1 MRKPAGLDLMDVSYI
16 YVKGRICVRISWLSP
31 VRWVDLHGS
40 ADCQLITSLR
50 ERGARRI
57 FLRCLL
63 SLLWRLF
70 PEAGMSLN
78 FAAPMWRCLVGV
90 RNLRP
95 WRHGAFLHCSL
106 TEQENRPKEFTM
118 CPSQSI
124 LFYRFYCID
133 WAINSSRNDAKLPHS
148 EFLNNDSSP
157 TEPSCSENTQQFMYY
172 HSNKSERLRIILIK
186 VSYSIFIKLLG

>member
-133 WAINSSRNDAKLPHS
+133 WAINSSRNDAK
-148 EFLNNDSSP
+148 F
-157 TEPSCSENTQQFMYY
+157 SENTQQFIYY
-172 HSNKSERLRIILIK
+172 HSNKSERLRIILIE
-186 VSYSIFIKLLG
+186 VSYSIFHEINWLVDQF